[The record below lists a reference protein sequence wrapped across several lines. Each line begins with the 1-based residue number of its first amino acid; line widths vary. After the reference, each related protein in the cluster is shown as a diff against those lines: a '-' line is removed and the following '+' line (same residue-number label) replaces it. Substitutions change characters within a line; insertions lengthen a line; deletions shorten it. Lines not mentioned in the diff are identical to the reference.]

1 METVSQQADI
11 GESVLKMVTVITESK
26 ADIDSGTK
34 VGIRDGEKYRYHDP
48 NSLPFWSWNA
58 FTLGNVIYKMIMCE
72 MSDLTLHFKIN
83 I

>member
-34 VGIRDGEKYRYHDP
+34 VGIRD
-48 NSLPFWSWNA
+48 
-58 FTLGNVIYKMIMCE
+58 IY
-72 MSDLTLHFKIN
+72 SVRSVARGGTFGSAV
-83 I
+83 